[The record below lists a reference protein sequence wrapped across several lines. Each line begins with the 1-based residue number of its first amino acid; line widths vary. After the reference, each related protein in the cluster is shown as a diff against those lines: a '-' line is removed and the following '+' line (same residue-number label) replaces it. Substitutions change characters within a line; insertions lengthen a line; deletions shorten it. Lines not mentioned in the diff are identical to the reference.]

1 MKKRTLID
9 TLIDKKQKIYEVLI
23 QEEDIILGK
32 TNFTISADMV
42 EYLPY
47 FDKGNYV
54 IISYYPYNDKNK
66 KLLYITDTK
75 IINNNYIV
83 SYINKK
89 NLSDSEYNSI
99 ITLIDNVSYT
109 KSDIKVESI
118 NKKED
123 IEEVSNIEK
132 DNINKNIEDEINN
145 DLENVIKNE
154 DFNENNNVIE
164 PIKINTTYKV
174 VIISISILLLLLSI
188 FSYIYFG

>member
-1 MKKRTLID
+1 MKKRTLVD

-47 FDKGNYV
+47 FNKGNYI
-54 IISYYPYNDKNK
+54 IISYYPYNDRNK

-75 IINNNYIV
+75 VINNNYIV

-89 NLSDSEYNSI
+89 NLSDTEYNSI

-109 KSDIKVESI
+109 KSNIKVESI
-118 NKKED
+118 NKKDED
-123 IEEVSNIEK
+123 DNNEVLLDKEDDSENIKETK
-132 DNINKNIEDEINN
+132 INY
-145 DLENVIKNE
+145 DLENKN
-154 DFNENNNVIE
+154 DDLNENTNVIND
-164 PIKINTTYKV
+164 IKINSNYKIL
-174 VIISISILLLLLSI
+174 IIAISLILILSV

>member
-1 MKKRTLID
+1 MKKRTLVD

-47 FDKGNYV
+47 FNKGNYI
-54 IISYYPYNDKNK
+54 IISYYPYNDRNK

-75 IINNNYIV
+75 VINNNYIV

-89 NLSDSEYNSI
+89 NLSDTEYNSI

-109 KSDIKVESI
+109 KSNIKVESI
-118 NKKED
+118 NKKDED
-123 IEEVSNIEK
+123 DNNEVLLDKEDDSE
-132 DNINKNIEDEINN
+132 NINETKINY
-145 DLENVIKNE
+145 DLENKN
-154 DFNENNNVIE
+154 DDLNENTNVIND
-164 PIKINTTYKV
+164 IKINSNYKIL
-174 VIISISILLLLLSI
+174 IIAISLILILSV